1 MPPPWDAVSPYPGAN
16 RVLAP
21 SAEYLI
27 SHLLIVPSAKSL
39 RGGKRGRG
47 SVLPAVPAPPPR
59 CPLSLCRFAGRAAAS
74 PSLAS
79 AECHLTQAARAS
91 LSPYQP
97 FCSSHLRG
105 GGGGWGGR
113 DGRERLWGGGDLCA
127 RSQPPRNSSPH
138 PRRCRIPYSYKSAP
152 CSLTRPDARGM
163 CVGSGLDPKA
173 HSCAACLSFPSP
185 PTPSRCPHSPLSPS
199 AAAALGGGWGGGGG
213 RALSPPSRTVRAP
226 SSSSA
231 HFPGLSLPADVRS
244 LFPPPPPP
252 FDPPPPPRT
261 AAAVGTSPAASRTGA
276 ERCGV
281 GDGKRC
287 GVQPRYAAS
296 PPTPP
301 PRPRAARR
309 AERDGIPTCVWG
321 RAAALGPRGRGGGI
335 VEHTRVWDPG
345 AFGIPRIWDAE
356 AFGMLEDLGIRRS
369 WGCFSIPM
377 DLEHLGCWR
386 VWESQGFGML
396 EGLEI
401 LRI

>member
-105 GGGGWGGR
+105 GGGGGGEGWQGAPL
-113 DGRERLWGGGDLCA
+113 GRRRSLCA
-127 RSQPPRNSSPH
+127 LPASPQLFPH

-199 AAAALGGGWGGGGG
+199 AAAALGGGWGGGWGQSS
-213 RALSPPSRTVRAP
+213 LPPIPHGQGPFQQLCTLSRTVP
-226 SSSSA
+226 SSRCSQ
-231 HFPGLSLPADVRS
+231 PLPT
-244 LFPPPPPP
+244 PPPPLR
-252 FDPPPPPRT
+252 PPPPSRT
-261 AAAVGTSPAASRTGA
+261 AAAVGTSPAASRTGT

-296 PPTPP
+296 PPHPPSPTP
-301 PRPRAARR
+301 RS
-309 AERDGIPTCVWG
+309 AEG
-321 RAAALGPRGRGGGI
+321 
-335 VEHTRVWDPG
+335 
-345 AFGIPRIWDAE
+345 
-356 AFGMLEDLGIRRS
+356 
-369 WGCFSIPM
+369 
-377 DLEHLGCWR
+377 
-386 VWESQGFGML
+386 
-396 EGLEI
+396 
-401 LRI
+401 

>member
-1 MPPPWDAVSPYPGAN
+1 MSPYPGSPCFPVSIPT
-16 RVLAP
+16 VLLQP
-21 SAEYLI
+21 
-27 SHLLIVPSAKSL
+27 
-39 RGGKRGRG
+39 
-47 SVLPAVPAPPPR
+47 PA
-59 CPLSLCRFAGRAAAS
+59 
-74 PSLAS
+74 
-79 AECHLTQAARAS
+79 
-91 LSPYQP
+91 
-97 FCSSHLRG
+97 
-105 GGGGWGGR
+105 GGWG
-113 DGRERLWGGGDLCA
+113 WGGEGWQGAPLGRRRSLCA
-127 RSQPPRNSSPH
+127 LPASPQLFPH

-244 LFPPPPPP
+244 LFPPPQPPSI
-252 FDPPPPPRT
+252 PPPPRT

-301 PRPRAARR
+301 PKMGPQTPNWRQPGQCWGHTSPQRGSGVVRVGRPH
-309 AERDGIPTCVWG
+309 PP
-321 RAAALGPRGRGGGI
+321 AALPHREWKVLTSAELGSSQGKWPPRGR
-335 VEHTRVWDPG
+335 TP
-345 AFGIPRIWDAE
+345 
-356 AFGMLEDLGIRRS
+356 L
-369 WGCFSIPM
+369 
-377 DLEHLGCWR
+377 
-386 VWESQGFGML
+386 
-396 EGLEI
+396 
-401 LRI
+401 